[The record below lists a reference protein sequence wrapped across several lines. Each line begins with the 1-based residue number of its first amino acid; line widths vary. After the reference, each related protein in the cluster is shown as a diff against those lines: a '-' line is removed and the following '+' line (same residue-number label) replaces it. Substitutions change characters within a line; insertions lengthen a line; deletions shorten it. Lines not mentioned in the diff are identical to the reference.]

1 MKKLLI
7 MLLMAILIATSVS
20 AQTRT
25 AYLDLYQRGGG
36 RHLRTTLMFDGKPI
50 YIGRRNLGQ
59 TLNMLSQLGWEVD
72 HTLIGANRVLFLS
85 TRHKFHIILKKKYH
99 PGEDPFAGYPFVKS
113 HNSQTPSKVEETTTI
128 KSIATV
134 SESAPLLLSYTTC
147 DNNPISEYPKSAT
160 NSYENG
166 KGTVFS
172 HEREI
177 KTNAFKRCLNIESIV
192 IHNGITSIGES
203 AFYDCS
209 NLTSVTIPNSVTS
222 IGKYAFSRCNLRSIT
237 IPAGVTTIEEG
248 TFYNCKYLSNITIPN
263 NVISIGKYTFYSCS
277 SLTNV
282 TIGKGIMLIEDYA
295 FSNCS
300 NLKSIYC
307 KSTAP
312 PQLAGYR
319 HPFPTS
325 ATIYVPSA
333 SIDSYKDASGWSNY
347 ADQIVGYDFD

>member
-7 MLLMAILIATSVS
+7 MLMAILIATSVS

-36 RHLRTTLMFDGKPI
+36 QHLRTTLIFDGKPI

-72 HTLIGANRVLFLS
+72 HTLIGANRILFLP

-147 DNNPISEYPKSAT
+147 DNNPISEYPKSST

-166 KGTVFS
+166 KGTIYFRKNKI
-172 HEREI
+172 EM
-177 KTNAFKRCLNIESIV
+177 NAFRQCRNIESII
-192 IHNGITSIGES
+192 IHDGIASIGWR
-203 AFYDCS
+203 AFS
-209 NLTSVTIPNSVTS
+209 NCNSLTSVTIPNSVTS
-222 IGKYAFSRCNLRSIT
+222 IGEGAFEN
-237 IPAGVTTIEEG
+237 
-248 TFYNCKYLSNITIPN
+248 
-263 NVISIGKYTFYSCS
+263 CS
-277 SLTNV
+277 SLT
-282 TIGKGIMLIEDYA
+282 
-295 FSNCS
+295 
-300 NLKSIYC
+300 SIYC
-307 KSTAP
+307 KPTWP
-312 PQLAGYR
+312 PQLVV
-319 HPFPTS
+319 
-325 ATIYVPSA
+325 IY
-333 SIDSYKDASGWSNY
+333 G
-347 ADQIVGYDFD
+347 GG

>member
-1 MKKLLI
+1 M
-7 MLLMAILIATSVS
+7 LMAILIATSVS

-59 TLNMLSQLGWEVD
+59 TLNMLSRLGWEVD
-72 HTLIGANRVLFLS
+72 HTLIGANCVLFLP

-99 PGEDPFAGYPFVKS
+99 PGEDPFAGYPFAKS

-134 SESAPLLLSYTTC
+134 SESTPLLLSYTTC
-147 DNNPISEYPKSAT
+147 DNNPISKYPKSAT

-166 KGTVFS
+166 KGTVFF

-177 KTNAFKRCLNIESIV
+177 KTNAFQRCLNIESIV

-222 IGKYAFSRCNLRSIT
+222 IGSRAFGYCTSLTS
-237 IPAGVTTIEEG
+237 V
-248 TFYNCKYLSNITIPN
+248 TIPN
-263 NVISIGKYTFYSCS
+263 SVTSIGYGAFNKCINLTSVTIPDGVTSIGEGAFNKCINLMSVTIPDGVTSIGEGAFYGCS
-277 SLTNV
+277 S
-282 TIGKGIMLIEDYA
+282 
-295 FSNCS
+295 
-300 NLKSIYC
+300 LKSIYC
-307 KSTAP
+307 KPTRP
-312 PQLAGYR
+312 PKLEDLTEGIY
-319 HPFPTS
+319 HFPYS
-325 ATIYVPSA
+325 ATIYVPRA
-333 SIDSYKDASGWSNY
+333 SVNRYKAVSGWRNY
-347 ADQIVGYDFD
+347 ASQIVGYDFD